1 MTSHYLNQFWPSSL
15 THICSARGRSVNSL
29 APVKFEWKFKSVTF
43 KQILMIYGWGISC
56 DLTDDWSILIK
67 VMGLAPGLG
76 SNTFFQIQIQIQIQ
90 VFRFFKYK
98 YKYKYDEIF
107 FSNTNT
113 NTNTN
118 IKIQIQIQIRLRFY
132 SNTNIGIQIQIRF
145 FTLYTT
151 INISPN
157 FSKMPLSDPETDP
170 MLEYC

>member
-1 MTSHYLNQFWPSSL
+1 MTHLSTGKVSTGLLHHGVNIPQIL
-15 THICSARGRSVNSL
+15 THCGL
-29 APVKFEWKFKSVTF
+29 VTP
-43 KQILMIYGWGISC
+43 YGDIQVHLGQYW
-56 DLTDDWSILIK
+56 
-67 VMGLAPGLG
+67 PGLG

-90 VFRFFKYK
+90 VFRFCKYKYK

-118 IKIQIQIQIRLRFY
+118 IQIQIQIQIRLRFY